1 MMKKRKGFTLIEL
14 LAVLVI
20 LTVIGLIVVPIIMKT
35 IEDAKKGSYKN
46 SAHGIIQAAE
56 NLYAK
61 KVIYQDTIIENIEF
75 KYKDGAAVVK
85 GDGGVTLPKLDFKG
99 LEPTSGSVTID
110 KDGNIE
116 IAIVYDKYCITKE
129 EDEDTVEIDDY
140 DGETCD
146 VAN

>member
-1 MMKKRKGFTLIEL
+1 MIKKRKGFTLIEL

-46 SAHGIIQAAE
+46 SAYGIIKAAE
-56 NLYAK
+56 NAYAK
-61 KVIYQDTIIENIEF
+61 EIIKNGEITDVMEF
-75 KYKDGAAVVK
+75 KYKDGAVE
-85 GDGGVTLPKLDFKG
+85 GDSKLDFKG

-116 IAIVYDKYCITKE
+116 IAIVYDKYCITKGYNDDTIEIGDYVVEDGCTIE
-129 EDEDTVEIDDY
+129 EV
-140 DGETCD
+140 
-146 VAN
+146 N